1 MTPDRQVA
9 PGPGP
14 RCNAHDRCTTV
25 EQEMLKSK
33 RVHPDAFSVRPERR
47 RRLRKGIR
55 DERVCLTPD
64 LVELVLR
71 RLVDSSVKH
80 VLLMGMLNNGM
91 RAMLLESRELWILM
105 LKR

>member
-1 MTPDRQVA
+1 
-9 PGPGP
+9 
-14 RCNAHDRCTTV
+14 
-25 EQEMLKSK
+25 MLKSK
-33 RVHPDAFSVRPERR
+33 RVHPDAFAVRPERR

-55 DERVCLTPD
+55 DEQVCLSPD

-80 VLLMGMLNNGM
+80 VLLMGMLNTGM
-91 RAMLLESRELWILM
+91 RAMLRESRALWILM